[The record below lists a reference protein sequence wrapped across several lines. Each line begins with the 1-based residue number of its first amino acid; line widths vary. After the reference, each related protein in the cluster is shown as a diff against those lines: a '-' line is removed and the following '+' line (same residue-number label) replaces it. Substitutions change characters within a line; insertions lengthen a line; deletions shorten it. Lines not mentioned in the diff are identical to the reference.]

1 MTTAPK
7 TEKEKMRAGEPYLSA
22 DPALVQERKEAK
34 RLCRAFNTSTENEM
48 AERKQILQKL
58 LGSCPADVYIEPPF
72 RCDYG
77 YNFHV
82 GEGFYANY
90 DLIALDVCPIRV
102 GKNCFIAPRVSL
114 FTATHPI
121 DAETRNSGIEYGKPI
136 TIGDNVWIGGH
147 CVINPGVTLG
157 NNVVVA
163 AGSVVAKSFGD
174 NVVIGGVPAKILR
187 HLK

>member
-1 MTTAPK
+1 MTSK
-7 TEKEKMRAGEPYLSA
+7 TEKEKMAAGEPYLSA
-22 DPALVQERKEAK
+22 DPVLVQDRKEAK
-34 RLCRAFNTSTENEM
+34 RLCRLFNVSTEDEM
-48 AERKQILQKL
+48 EKRKQLLPQL
-58 LGSCPADVYIEPPF
+58 LGSCPADIYIEPPF

-90 DLIALDVCPIRV
+90 DLIVLDVCPIRI

-114 FTATHPI
+114 FTATHPL
-121 DAETRNSGIEYGKPI
+121 DAETRNSGVEYGKPI
-136 TIGDNVWIGGH
+136 TLGDNVWIGGH

-163 AGSVVAKSFGD
+163 AGSVVANSFGD
-174 NVVIGGVPAKILR
+174 NVVIGGVPAKILK